1 MKIFLAGGTG
11 AIGKR
16 LIPVLVKAGHQVAAS
31 TRSRDKSESLQAAGA
46 QPVVLDGL
54 DRAAVKEAVT
64 AFHPEIVV
72 HQMTALANMRS
83 LRKFDDELAVTNEL
97 RTRGTEY
104 LLEAAQAAGA
114 RAFIAQSFTGW
125 PNDREG
131 SRIKSEEDRFD
142 PNPPETMRRT
152 LDAIRRLETMVAV
165 APTTVGIV
173 LRYGAFYGPGTAFA
187 PGGEMLELVRRRK
200 LPIVGEGT
208 GVWSFIHIDDAVH
221 ATMLAIERGTAGTYN
236 IVDSEPVEVS
246 VWLPEL
252 ARTLDAKPPYRVP
265 TWLGRLAIGE
275 AGVSMMTKI
284 RGSSNAKAQRILGW
298 RPKFASYKE
307 GFRSLK
313 NHRAAQ
319 PLRANQ

>member
-16 LIPVLVKAGHQVAAS
+16 LIPMLIKAGHQVVAS
-31 TRSRDKSESLQAAGA
+31 TRSRDKSEGLQAAGA
-46 QPVVLDGL
+46 QPVVVDGL

-64 AFHPEIVV
+64 AVRPELIV
-72 HQMTALANMRS
+72 HQMTALANVRR
-83 LRKFDDELAVTNEL
+83 LRKFDDEFAVTNEL

-114 RAFIAQSFTGW
+114 RSLIAQSFTGW
-125 PNDREG
+125 PNHREG
-131 SRIKSEEDRFD
+131 SRIKSEDDPLD
-142 PNPPETMRRT
+142 PNPPETMSKS
-152 LDAIRRLETMVAV
+152 LDAIRRLEAMVAG
-165 APTTVGIV
+165 AAGIVGIV
-173 LRYGAFYGPGTAFA
+173 LRYGMLYGPGTALA
-187 PGGEMLELVRRRK
+187 PGGEMLKMVRHRK
-200 LPIVGEGT
+200 LPIVGEGS
-208 GVWSFIHIDDAVH
+208 GVWSFLHVDDAVL
-221 ATMLAIERGTAGTYN
+221 ATVLAIERGTAGIYN

-252 ARTLDAKPPYRVP
+252 ALTLDAKPPYHVP

-298 RPKFASYKE
+298 RPKFASYRD
-307 GFRSLK
+307 GFRSLT
-313 NHRAAQ
+313 NHQAAQ
-319 PLRANQ
+319 PARANQ